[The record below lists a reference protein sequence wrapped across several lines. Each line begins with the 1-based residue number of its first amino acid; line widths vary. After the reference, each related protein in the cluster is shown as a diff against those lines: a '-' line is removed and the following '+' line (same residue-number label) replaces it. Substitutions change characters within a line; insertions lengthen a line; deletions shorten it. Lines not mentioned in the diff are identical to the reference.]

1 MKKLVSKLLL
11 AILAVLVAFCGLI
24 VACAMD
30 PSFEKEVAAFA
41 KSLNLHIEIK
51 KPEDELEASANAN
64 SSQSEGSD
72 AEAAANGEGPVA
84 LTDVASLG
92 DITDAAAAVS
102 SFTYTENKD
111 KEYAEY
117 LGEWNTSGIDR
128 DSVSDIQEDPLVNED
143 VDEVDENGDQVTYYD
158 NIDEMTGYSLPTRDV
173 IRLEDQAQV
182 QEELQEIGMGYNG
195 NEYSFPAEFYPYY
208 QMLNDKCKGLYRQI
222 YANTLNMWPE
232 FLPANVATPSE
243 WNNALLSVV
252 YDHPEL
258 FWLNTRL
265 YTEYDFGGK
274 VVKVRLYFYEA
285 ELGDI
290 EAAKQN
296 FAAAAEPVIIMAGA
310 LDTAAEK
317 EQFIHDYLANKITY
331 KENSLDQSA
340 YSGIVGSETVCA
352 GYSKA
357 FQYLM
362 QQVGIPAYFV
372 VGWGGGLVSGGMHAW
387 NIVNMDKKYVNV
399 DVTWDDKDPLIYEF
413 YNRPDSNFHR
423 HKRMFN
429 SCYLPACQ

>member
-1 MKKLVSKLLL
+1 MCVDKEGIAMKKIISKFLL

-41 KSLNLHIEIK
+41 NSLNLHIEIK
-51 KPEDELEASANAN
+51 KPEEEELEASANAS
-64 SSQSEGSD
+64 SSQTGENNLESD
-72 AEAAANGEGPVA
+72 ASEEGPIA

-102 SFTYTENKD
+102 SFTYSADKE

-117 LGEWNTSGIDR
+117 LGDWSTSGIDKGVV
-128 DSVSDIQEDPLVNED
+128 DDLQEDPLVNED
-143 VDEVDENGDQVTYYD
+143 IDEVDENGDQVTYYD

-173 IRLEDQAQV
+173 IKLEDQSQV
-182 QEELQEIGMGYNG
+182 QEALLDIGMGYNG
-195 NEYSFPAEFYPYY
+195 NEYSFPADLYPYY

-274 VVKVRLYFYEA
+274 VVKVRLYFYDE

-290 EAAKQN
+290 EAAKKN
-296 FAAAAEPVIIMAGA
+296 FAAAAEPVVIMAGA
-310 LDTAAEK
+310 LETPAEK
-317 EQFIHDYLANKITY
+317 S
-331 KENSLDQSA
+331 SLSMIISQIS
-340 YSGIVGSETVCA
+340 
-352 GYSKA
+352 
-357 FQYLM
+357 
-362 QQVGIPAYFV
+362 
-372 VGWGGGLVSGGMHAW
+372 
-387 NIVNMDKKYVNV
+387 
-399 DVTWDDKDPLIYEF
+399 
-413 YNRPDSNFHR
+413 
-423 HKRMFN
+423 
-429 SCYLPACQ
+429 